1 MLNSF
6 ADYRHRPDALALE
19 DFVRIHGKLMEQ
31 VTDEDRLEAYL
42 DVLLAAQEYVVY
54 RQRWNLMGVFERALI
69 DDERTEKHDEVIR
82 RMEILE
88 ALTPDRRWAEELD
101 LENRK
106 RVGDMACWLMFVAGI
121 NAR

>member
-6 ADYRHRPDALALE
+6 EKYGRRPDALALG
-19 DFVRIHGKLMEQ
+19 DFGRIHGKLMEQ
-31 VTDEDRLEAYL
+31 IGDEDQLDAYY
-42 DVLLAAQEYVVY
+42 DVLLAAQEYVIY
-54 RQRWNLMGVFERALI
+54 RQRWNMMSVFEKALT

-88 ALTPDRRWAEELD
+88 ALTPDRKWAEELD

-106 RVGDMACWLMFVAGI
+106 RVGDMACWLMFVEGI